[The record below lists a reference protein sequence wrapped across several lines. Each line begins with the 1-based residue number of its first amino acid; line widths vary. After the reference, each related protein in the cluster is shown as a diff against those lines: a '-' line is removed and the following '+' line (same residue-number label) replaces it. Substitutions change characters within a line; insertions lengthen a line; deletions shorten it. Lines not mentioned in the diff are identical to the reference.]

1 MSSQDWNIKTRG
13 AACSATGNAFE
24 DGTTIYS
31 RLIFGEEGYGREDY
45 SETEWNEKLRDS
57 AVSVWKSIFHAPPPA
72 AEEPLKKETVESL
85 LRQLIET
92 DDLANRSVIFILSVM
107 LERKRIL
114 VERDVHHREDGVK
127 VRVYEH
133 KKTGETFLIPDPEL
147 KLSELEDVQA
157 QVMERLGIPPP
168 GSEAT
173 PSGDESTTNDKT
185 PRRNDE

>member
-13 AACSATGNAFE
+13 TACASTGNAFE

-45 SETEWNEKLRDS
+45 SESEWNDKLRSS
-57 AVSVWKSIFHAPPPA
+57 AVSVWKSVFRAPPPA

-92 DDLANRSVIFILSVM
+92 DDPANRSVIFILSVM
-107 LERKRIL
+107 LERKRML
-114 VERDVHHREDGVK
+114 VERDVHNREDGLK
-127 VRVYEH
+127 VRVYEY

-147 KLSELEDVQA
+147 KLSELEEVQD

-168 GSEAT
+168 GSEEPAVAEE
-173 PSGDESTTNDKT
+173 DAAES
-185 PRRNDE
+185 NDE